1 VLRFVIPIV
10 LALTSV
16 AAAQPSL
23 TPTTSPVPAA
33 PAPAASPEP
42 DRFAVGM
49 GVVAGASEARNWIY
63 GAWTL
68 EAGVLILQGP
78 VDLRL
83 RALMNILGGTAR
95 DSGTGDFRRFGA
107 GLEVRTCRDGGGLC
121 GFADVDLGYQGLT
134 MYEDQSG
141 MLVQADRGLFVGPR
155 FGLDVGGQ
163 VRFRLALEI
172 YREITGG
179 EVGSFTTIG
188 GSLALAYQR

>member
-1 VLRFVIPIV
+1 MLRLAIPIL

-16 AAAQPSL
+16 AGAQPSL
-23 TPTTSPVPAA
+23 TPPTGPVPAA
-33 PAPAASPEP
+33 PAAAPEP

-107 GLEVRTCRDGGGLC
+107 GVEVRTCRAEGGLC

-155 FGLDVGGQ
+155 FGLDLGGKI
-163 VRFRLALEI
+163 RLRLALEI